1 MPQDFYHYETM
12 IDRALRGVVREA
24 LERASREGLRG
35 AHHFYIGFAT
45 DMPGVSIPDSLRAR
59 YPQEMTI
66 ILQHQF
72 WDLEVS
78 EERFSVTLSFQK
90 QLERLTVP
98 FAAVRSFADP
108 SVNFALEF
116 APAERPETAPAA
128 GPVLAPA
135 IVPAPTSTVVPAPI
149 APPAKPEGEAA
160 EKTDA
165 GKTGERTGAEV
176 VTLDSFRKR

>member
-1 MPQDFYHYETM
+1 MPQDLYQYETM

-24 LERASREGLRG
+24 LERAAREGLRG
-35 AHHFYIGFAT
+35 AHHFYVGFAT
-45 DMPGVSIPDSLRAR
+45 DMKGVSIPDSLRER

-66 ILQHQF
+66 VLQHQY
-72 WDLEVS
+72 WDLEVGQES
-78 EERFSVTLSFQK
+78 FSVTLSFQK

-116 APAERPETAPAA
+116 APPERPGSGACPWCPPPPPCRGRPRYRPLGRSRRPPRPAETA
-128 GPVLAPA
+128 
-135 IVPAPTSTVVPAPI
+135 
-149 APPAKPEGEAA
+149 A
-160 EKTDA
+160 EQPQEK
-165 GKTGERTGAEV
+165 TGAEV